1 MREHT
6 MSSRED
12 IESEVEPVEYL
23 TRSPSRLKVLTLID
37 ETPRS
42 RRELRDST
50 DISRVTLSR
59 VLSNFEDRGW
69 IERTNGE
76 YEVTPEGSYIATE
89 LDRLLGNITTLQE
102 LDGAMAWL
110 PVAEFDFDLA
120 CLGDA
125 TVTTAAWEDH
135 TAQIRRVADTITGS
149 DRIVATGSGIS
160 RDVLEAIWQATVNGD
175 ASFVGLLDD
184 TALDIAK
191 SDPELRRRVRDIA
204 ASENADVR
212 RYEGDETPLLMVSIC
227 DDTVVLCDHEQDGPP
242 SGTLETTNATVRAW
256 AESYVEAIERD
267 SAPVDPERF
276 ED

>member
-1 MREHT
+1 MNSLEN
-6 MSSRED
+6 

-23 TRSPSRLKVLTLID
+23 TRSPSRLRVLTLID
-37 ETPRS
+37 EIPRS

-76 YEVTPEGSYIATE
+76 YEVTPEGSYVAAE
-89 LDRLLGNITTLQE
+89 LDRLVGNITTLQE

-120 CLGDA
+120 CLSDA

-149 DRIVATGSGIS
+149 NHIVATASGIS
-160 RDVLEAIWQATVNGD
+160 RDVLEAIRQATVDGD
-175 ASFVGLLDD
+175 ATFLGLLDE
-184 TALDIAK
+184 TALDIATR
-191 SDPELRRRVRDIA
+191 DPELRRRVRDIA
-204 ASENADVR
+204 ASENGDVR
-212 RYEGDETPLLMVSIC
+212 RYAGDEAPLLMVSIC
-227 DDTVVLCDHEQDGPP
+227 DDTVILCDHEQDGPP
-242 SGTLETTNATVRAW
+242 SGTLETTDATVRAW
-256 AESYVEAIERD
+256 AESYVDAVKRD
-267 SAPVDPERF
+267 AAPVDPQRF